1 MHYHQHSKRNILKN
15 KIKPQ
20 IDDQLNGIEFDNEDE
35 KLKVYRQAI
44 SNKTARE
51 WGTKHANRLQ
61 EYDSIYND
69 NEIINK
75 ITLQD
80 NKK

>member
-1 MHYHQHSKRNILKN
+1 LKN